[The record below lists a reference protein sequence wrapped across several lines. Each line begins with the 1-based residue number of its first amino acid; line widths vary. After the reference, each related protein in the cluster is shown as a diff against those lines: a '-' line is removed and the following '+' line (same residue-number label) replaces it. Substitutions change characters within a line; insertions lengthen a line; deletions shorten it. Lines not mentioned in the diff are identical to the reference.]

1 MALSQLN
8 ESGMASSQTP
18 EDTSKPHRLE
28 LTARCELSMR
38 ILGAQRQ
45 ELSRLQNEHG
55 VAHAVVQEFELE
67 FDLAEIAL
75 SRFEGKD
82 QKFA

>member
-1 MALSQLN
+1 
-8 ESGMASSQTP
+8 
-18 EDTSKPHRLE
+18 
-28 LTARCELSMR
+28 MR

>member
-1 MALSQLN
+1 MPTAPGTVQALGLR
-8 ESGMASSQTP
+8 SGIGSPGEPSG
-18 EDTSKPHRLE
+18 RF
-28 LTARCELSMR
+28 TAQRELSVR